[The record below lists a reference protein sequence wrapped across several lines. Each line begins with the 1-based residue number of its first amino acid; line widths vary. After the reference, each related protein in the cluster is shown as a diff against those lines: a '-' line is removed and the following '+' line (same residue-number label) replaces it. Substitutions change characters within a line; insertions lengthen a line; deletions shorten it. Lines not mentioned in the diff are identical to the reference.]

1 MISVGR
7 FSVRKSLI
15 DSVFRF
21 NSDKLIRDMMDIS
34 YPEYCGI
41 IPENALK
48 IETSGLGTR
57 LCVMEIKPEFRKYLS
72 ETGVELPY
80 PGVKIEVIPHTIETF
95 DDNYIAYGR
104 VMVDITAEQLVWLK
118 LSMD

>member
-1 MISVGR
+1 MISIGE

-21 NSDKLIRDMMDIS
+21 KSDKFIRSFLDIS
-34 YPEYCGI
+34 YPEYCGL

-57 LCVMEIKPEFRKYLS
+57 LCVMNINLDFRKYLS
-72 ETGVELPY
+72 DFDINLPE
-80 PGVKIEVIPHTIETF
+80 PGVRVEVIPHAIESF
-95 DDNYIAYGR
+95 DDNYTAYGR
-104 VMVDITAEQLVWLK
+104 VMVDITTEQLVWLK
-118 LSMD
+118 LAID